1 MINTRRLFAVTALTA
16 LVLGASACSP
26 NGAQPQSGTTS
37 APATPSASAA
47 SSGEPTQSGMDAQS
61 GDMVQSGSV
70 DRGNQA
76 PEVDT
81 ADNEAQCDLN
91 NLQPAIAS
99 NQEIGGTTYVDMS
112 FTNEGPACWIG
123 GFPTV
128 VFASNGATV
137 SEAARDGED
146 PGNVYTVAAGG
157 RIGVKLTAEAVD
169 GVPGCTPV
177 SADHVDIMNTNG
189 SGSTSLQLSLRVCEE
204 MPSVAVSPFE
214 PMG

>member
-1 MINTRRLFAVTALTA
+1 MFAERR
-16 LVLGASACSP
+16 
-26 NGAQPQSGTTS
+26 S
-37 APATPSASAA
+37 APVGYHVRSRD
-47 SSGEPTQSGMDAQS
+47 SSGQPAQSGMDAQS
-61 GDMVQSGSV
+61 DDMVQSGSV

>member
-1 MINTRRLFAVTALTA
+1 M
-16 LVLGASACSP
+16 
-26 NGAQPQSGTTS
+26 
-37 APATPSASAA
+37 
-47 SSGEPTQSGMDAQS
+47 
-61 GDMVQSGSV
+61 
-70 DRGNQA
+70 
-76 PEVDT
+76 
-81 ADNEAQCDLN
+81 
-91 NLQPAIAS
+91 
-99 NQEIGGTTYVDMS
+99 
-112 FTNEGPACWIG
+112 
-123 GFPTV
+123 
-128 VFASNGATV
+128 FASNGATV

>member
-1 MINTRRLFAVTALTA
+1 
-16 LVLGASACSP
+16 
-26 NGAQPQSGTTS
+26 
-37 APATPSASAA
+37 
-47 SSGEPTQSGMDAQS
+47 MDAQS

-76 PEVDT
+76 PGVDT